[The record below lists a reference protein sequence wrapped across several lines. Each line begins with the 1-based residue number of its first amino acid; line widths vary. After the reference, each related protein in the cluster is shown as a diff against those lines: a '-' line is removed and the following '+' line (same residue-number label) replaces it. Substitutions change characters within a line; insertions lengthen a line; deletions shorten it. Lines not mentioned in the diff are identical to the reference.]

1 MERELWVLVSHLLD
15 RLCRDL
21 PLGHSGYGDDDILR
35 CYFWSVVN
43 REPVRWACVPSH
55 WPSHL
60 WPYPFPSQSVMSK
73 RLRHASVVQLM
84 AALEQHL
91 LSLTTVASLWVR
103 MIDAKAL
110 PVGGSSKDRDAAW
123 GRGSGSIQRGY
134 KFYAVWGDGPLPI
147 AWGLAPMNVSEQR
160 MAQWLIPTLPG
171 EGYLLGDKYYDNNKL
186 FDLAGEAGY
195 QLIAPKQ
202 KPGTGLGHQRQSPYR
217 LRSIELRGRSFGKAL
232 YRCPIQIEHCFAH
245 LAAWVGGLEPLPFWV
260 RRFHRVRNWVHAK
273 LILYAVKQMRSQL
286 IAIE

>member
-1 MERELWVLVSHLLD
+1 M
-15 RLCRDL
+15 
-21 PLGHSGYGDDDILR
+21 
-35 CYFWSVVN
+35 
-43 REPVRWACVPSH
+43 
-55 WPSHL
+55 
-60 WPYPFPSQSVMSK
+60 QT
-73 RLRHASVVQLM
+73 
-84 AALEQHL
+84 LEDHL
-91 LSLTTVASLWVR
+91 LSLTVVASMWVR

-134 KFYAVWGDGPLPI
+134 KLYAVWGDGPLPI

-160 MAQWLIPTLPG
+160 MAQSLILTLPG

-195 QLIAPKQ
+195 QLITPRQ

-217 LRSIELRGRSFGKAL
+217 LRCIELRKRPFGKAL
-232 YRCPIQIEHCFAH
+232 YRCRIHIEHCFAR
-245 LAAWVGGLEPLPFWV
+245 LTTWMGGLEPLPFWV
-260 RRFHRVRNWVHAK
+260 RGFPRVRNWVHAK
-273 LILYAVKQMRSQL
+273 LILNAIRLLRLKA